1 MKFSPMPATQSNLL
15 VDIKRRLQ
23 SYKPY
28 LLARE
33 LRASFRRVRTIE
45 METQIVSLRPDN
57 PPRGNVILSY
67 ILDPFLL
74 RPGQAVPNTHSNHWE
89 SLLMTR
95 TFLEMGY
102 AVDVISHLNRS
113 FVPEKPYSFVI
124 DSRWNLQR
132 LAPLLNS
139 DCLKVMHIDVCHILF
154 QNAAEA
160 ARLLA
165 VQQRR
170 GVTLMPRRFEVPN
183 LAMEHAD
190 CATIL
195 GNEFTINTFRY
206 ANKPLYPVPIIPSAC
221 YPWPEGKDFEACRK
235 RFLWFGSGGLVR
247 KGLDLVL
254 EAFAGMPDYHLTI
267 CGPIGKDKDFERAYQ
282 KELYETPNIE
292 TVGWVDIDGPGFRD
306 ICRRSVAMIY
316 PSCAEGQCGG
326 VVTCMH
332 AGLIPVISYESGVD
346 VHDFGMIL
354 HDCSIQEIQNAVRR
368 VSNFPAKELEQM
380 ARAAWEYARA
390 NHSREKFALE
400 YRKAVEHILAT
411 AASEALGAE
420 RLANGTPQCHKLMP
434 RIPIK

>member
-1 MKFSPMPATQSNLL
+1 MADLKNHKL
-15 VDIKRRLQ
+15 
-23 SYKPY
+23 YH
-28 LLARE
+28 LARSAKRYMQAK
-33 LRASFRRVRTIE
+33 LKQFTDPYHRV
-45 METQIVSLRPDN
+45 VSLKPLGSS
-57 PPRGNVILSY
+57 RGNVLLSY

-74 RPGQAVPNTHSNHWE
+74 KPGQPVSHAHSNHWE
-89 SLLMTR
+89 SLQIAR
-95 TFLEMGY
+95 TFLDLGYCVDAIHYTNQQFQPKKDY
-102 AVDVISHLNRS
+102 AVLVDG
-113 FVPEKPYSFVI
+113 
-124 DSRWNLQR
+124 RWNLQR

-139 DCLKVMHIDVCHILF
+139 DCLKVMYIDVCHILF

-160 ARLLA
+160 SRLLA

-170 GVTLMPRRFEVPN
+170 GVTLEPRRFEMPN
-183 LAMEHAD
+183 LAIEHAD

-221 YPWPEGKDFEACRK
+221 YPWPEGKDFEACSK

-267 CGPIGKDKDFERAYQ
+267 CGPIGKDEDFERAYQ

-292 TVGWVDIDGPGFRD
+292 TIGWVDIDGPGFKD
-306 ICRRSVAMIY
+306 ICRRSVGMIY
-316 PSCAEGQCGG
+316 ASCAEGQCGG
-326 VVTCMH
+326 VVACMH

-354 HDCSIQEIQNAVRR
+354 PDCSIQEIQNAIRR
-368 VSNFPAKELEQM
+368 VSNFPAKQLEQM
-380 ARAAWEYARA
+380 ARGAWEYAQA

-400 YRKAVEHILAT
+400 FRKVMEHILA
-411 AASEALGAE
+411 AK
-420 RLANGTPQCHKLMP
+420 NGRNGNREVCVSSL
-434 RIPIK
+434 